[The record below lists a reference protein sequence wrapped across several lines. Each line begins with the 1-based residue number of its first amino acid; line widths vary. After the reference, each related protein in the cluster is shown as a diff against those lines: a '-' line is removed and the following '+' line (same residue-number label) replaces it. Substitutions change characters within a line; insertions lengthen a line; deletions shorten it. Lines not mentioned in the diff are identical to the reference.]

1 MPEQRIGECSLCGGD
16 VMGHVGAW
24 WSTEPPPPPE
34 CTTCGAVSE
43 FHSPVIPMR
52 PKRPFKQPPMRRF
65 SGGMG

>member
-1 MPEQRIGECSLCGGD
+1 MPLQRIGECSLCGGD
-16 VMGHVGAW
+16 VLAEVAPYGE
-24 WSTEPPPPPE
+24 TPPTIPE
-34 CTTCGAVSE
+34 CATCGAVSD